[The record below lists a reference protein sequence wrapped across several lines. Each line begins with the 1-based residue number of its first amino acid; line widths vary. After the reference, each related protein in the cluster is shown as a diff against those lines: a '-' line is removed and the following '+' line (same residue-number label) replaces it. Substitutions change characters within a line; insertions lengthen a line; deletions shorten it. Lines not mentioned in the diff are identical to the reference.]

1 MGHSRWAPAGGTGS
15 QPVIK
20 AQGRGLGL
28 TRLNRCG
35 VCLRNSVPRLP
46 LRLPCS
52 TWGPAHR
59 TGGTRS
65 MGGPG
70 PQEETHS
77 LGALLF
83 FCPCPSTNHPFF
95 APDPIPPTRN
105 PAPARD
111 RPLNFSILLIL
122 CRLHRL
128 PVSSQPQP
136 PHPHHLIPHAGPV
149 TQRGPCVGFCLCS
162 LQPTRGGHPN
172 QCLGTKGEGTCPV
185 SAQQRSSVLTF
196 SPRARPGQQPGHWGT
211 FPEPSLYKLWSR
223 VSRGR
228 GVC

>member
-1 MGHSRWAPAGGTGS
+1 MGPSRWAPAGGTGS

-28 TRLNRCG
+28 TRLTRCG

-59 TGGTRS
+59 TGAHGNV
-65 MGGPG
+65 GGAG
-70 PQEETHS
+70 PQEETDS

-83 FCPCPSTNHPFF
+83 FRPCPSTNHPFF
-95 APDPIPPTRN
+95 APDPIPLTRN

-128 PVSSQPQP
+128 PISSQPQP
-136 PHPHHLIPHAGPV
+136 PHPHHLIPRTGPL
-149 TQRGPCVGFCLCS
+149 TQQGPSVGFCLCS
-162 LQPTRGGHPN
+162 LQTTRGGYPN
-172 QCLGTKGEGTCPV
+172 HCLGQRVRAP
-185 SAQQRSSVLTF
+185 AQSLPSSGPA
-196 SPRARPGQQPGHWGT
+196 S
-211 FPEPSLYKLWSR
+211 
-223 VSRGR
+223 
-228 GVC
+228 